1 MTQVQIPDS
10 LDDRIQPLLEEY
22 GYSTTTDLVREAVR
36 DKVRKLEGGEL

>member
-22 GYSTTTDLVREAVR
+22 GYSTLTDFTREALR
-36 DKVRKLEGGEL
+36 EKADELEGRDN